1 MNLLSGVL
9 PVVQLPYHE
18 DDSIDWETLR
28 GEVAW
33 AFQHGAHGVVA
44 AMVTEVLRL
53 TDAERDELAGRLVE
67 FAAGRGPVVMSVGGE
82 STWQAVRHARA
93 AEHAGVTALMAI
105 PPTSTRA
112 AAAEVSAYYEAI
124 LGATT
129 VPLVVQDASGYVGT
143 PLPIAAQA
151 DLFRRHPTRVMFK
164 PEAPPL
170 GQSLSLLREATS
182 GQATIFEG
190 SGGIAL
196 LDAYRRGIAGTMPG
210 TEIVW
215 AIRAEWDA
223 LEAGDL
229 DRAMTLQGLIA
240 QLVALQQGLDGFLAV
255 EKLLLYHQG
264 VLRNRRVRGPV
275 GFRLDR
281 ATEEEALRLFT
292 ALQHLCEREAVG
304 AAEQFLDRKI
314 PR

>member
-1 MNLLSGVL
+1 MTNSMHPLGGVL
-9 PVVQLPYHE
+9 PVLQLPYHI

-53 TDAERDELAGRLVE
+53 TDAERDELAARLVE
-67 FAAGRGPVVMSVGGE
+67 FAAGCGPVVMSVGGE
-82 STWQAVRHARA
+82 SSWQAVRHARA
-93 AEHAGVTALMAI
+93 AEQAGVTALMAI

-112 AAAEVSAYYEAI
+112 SAAEISDYYQAI
-124 LGATT
+124 LDATSL
-129 VPLVVQDASGYVGT
+129 PLIVQDASGYVGA

-151 DLFRRHPTRVMFK
+151 DLFRRQPTRVLFK

-170 GQSLSLLREATS
+170 GQNLSLLREATG
-182 GQATIFEG
+182 GQAAIFEG

-196 LDAYRRGIAGTMPG
+196 LDAFQRGIAGTMPG

-223 LEAGDL
+223 LTAGDL
-229 DRAMTLQGLIA
+229 ERAMPLQGLIA
-240 QLVALQQGLDGFLAV
+240 QLVALQHGLDGFLAV
-255 EKLLLYHQG
+255 EKLLLCQQG
-264 VLRNRRVRGPV
+264 VLRNRRIRGPV
-275 GFRLDR
+275 GFHLDR
-281 ATEEEALRLFT
+281 ATEAEALRLCD
-292 ALQHLCEREAVG
+292 ALRRVDAP
-304 AAEQFLDRKI
+304 AI
-314 PR
+314 P